1 MNTDQIDI
9 NGAKQA
15 KQSSNILYTLIQEP
29 FLPIHV
35 RAQKRV
41 PMPEILKAGS
51 AVPEILD
58 LRTVFSGKGWKRLM
72 NIELSNN
79 INVNDINIIYTPPSN
94 YTTNNSYSSNSSNI
108 SNNIQISPWADSH
121 HQRLSSPNNR
131 PGTGSDNMYYLSS
144 NSTTL
149 LSNNNTN
156 VTNSGV
162 YTSNTNYTNNNSN
175 SNSIHAANPLS
186 QLLASTF
193 EDDRADKKGRKGKGE

>member
-1 MNTDQIDI
+1 MNTDQIDT

-15 KQSSNILYTLIQEP
+15 KLSSYILYTLIQEP
-29 FLPIHV
+29 FLPIHI

-41 PMPEILKAGS
+41 PMPEIQKTGS

-72 NIELSNN
+72 DIDLPNN
-79 INVNDINIIYTPPSN
+79 ININEINIVYTPPSN
-94 YTTNNSYSSNSSNI
+94 YNTSTAYS
-108 SNNIQISPWADSH
+108 SNNIQISPWADP

-131 PGTGSDNMYYLSS
+131 PGTGTTDNMYYLSS

-149 LSNNNTN
+149 LNNNNATN
-156 VTNSGV
+156 TTNSGV
-162 YTSNTNYTNNNSN
+162 YTSNTSYTSNNSN
-175 SNSIHAANPLS
+175 SIQTANPLS

-193 EDDRADKKGRKGKGE
+193 EEERADKKGRKGKGE